1 MGISFFLFC
10 WHLDYMLLYTMKHKY
25 KKKIF
30 KSTDWK
36 YDPFKIEDDVFDKP
50 LDKHTKDIVNSYKF

>member
-1 MGISFFLFC
+1 
-10 WHLDYMLLYTMKHKY
+10 MLLYTMKHKY